1 MTTLVAFHQA
11 TIVHPSQEVALR
23 QFTWQVQDG
32 ETWAMV
38 GPVGAGK
45 STLAETILGR
55 HRLMAG
61 TVQWPLIET
70 LKQQGHT
77 IESPSDVIRLVS
89 FKEESAQFSYHRH
102 YYQQRFNFIEP
113 EDDLTLDQF
122 LRANGSPREDE
133 LQVVSKRL
141 GIAHLRSLSLI
152 KLSNGQI
159 RRARIA
165 RALLSHPEWL
175 ILDEPFLGLDQS
187 GRAELIRYLD
197 DIRQHG
203 TRLLF
208 ISRPEFIPPW
218 VTNIIELGRPDGVW
232 TGPRSDWKAVTPPL
246 EADRELPSV
255 IAEREPIIE
264 LTDIHVQYGGK
275 KILNGLNWTVRAG
288 ERWAL
293 VGPNGSG
300 KSTVLSLICG
310 DHPQAYSNDV
320 KLFGKARGT
329 GESIWDLKR
338 RMGLVSPEF
347 HLYFS
352 EPLTAAATAATG
364 FFDALIARTTTPEQ
378 EIIVR
383 NFFEDFGITHL
394 ADRPFARL
402 STGQQRLV
410 LLIRALVKRPE
421 VLLLDEPF
429 QGLDS
434 PSITKARSWLDHHL
448 TPQQTLLFV
457 SHDPLEIPRCVT
469 KWFTL
474 EVGSAT
480 AE

>member
-1 MTTLVAFHQA
+1 MTILVSFDQA
-11 TIVHPSQEVALR
+11 TIVHSSQEVALR
-23 QFTWQVQDG
+23 KLTWQVRDG
-32 ETWAMV
+32 ETWAIV
-38 GPVGAGK
+38 GPVGSGK
-45 STLAETILGR
+45 STLVEAILGR
-55 HRLMAG
+55 HRLTAG
-61 TVQWPLIET
+61 TVDWPFIEK
-70 LKQQGHT
+70 LKQQGRKV
-77 IESPSDVIRLVS
+77 ESPSDVIRLVS

-122 LRANGSPREDE
+122 LRAKGSPLEEE
-133 LQVVSKRL
+133 LQTVSQRL
-141 GIAHLRSLSLI
+141 GIAHLHPLSLI

-175 ILDEPFLGLDQS
+175 ILDEPFLGLDQQ
-187 GRAELIRYLD
+187 GRAELIQHLD
-197 DIRQHG
+197 EVRQHG
-203 TRLLF
+203 TRLLV
-208 ISRPEFIPPW
+208 ISRPEFIPSW
-218 VTNIIELGRPDGVW
+218 MTNILELGRPEGMW
-232 TGPRSDWKAVTPPL
+232 AGPRSDWKPAVISL
-246 EADRELPSV
+246 LADRELPQV
-255 IAEREPIIE
+255 TTEREPIIE
-264 LTDIHVQYGGK
+264 LSDVHVQYAGK
-275 KILNGLNWTVRAG
+275 KILNGLSWTIRAG

-300 KSTVLSLICG
+300 KSTLLSLICG

-320 KLFGKARGT
+320 KLFGKRRGS
-329 GESIWDLKR
+329 GESIWDLKKR
-338 RMGLVSPEF
+338 IGLVSPEF

-364 FFDALIARTTTPEQ
+364 FFDALISRLTTREQ
-378 EIIVR
+378 DTIVR
-383 NFFEDFGITHL
+383 DFFDEFGITAL

-434 PSITKARSWLDHHL
+434 TAITKARSWLDNNL
-448 TPQQTLLFV
+448 ATQQTLIFV
-457 SHDPLEIPRCVT
+457 SHDPVEIPRCVT

-474 EVGSAT
+474 DIAADGRG
-480 AE
+480 